1 MKDISRQR
9 CHNHPGREAV
19 ALCTACGRSFCRECV
34 AEHDDRMFCASCI
47 EKLLRPSSSM
57 RISFSDIFAGAQSL
71 LGIVI
76 TWLVFYYLGQMLL
89 SLPSSFHDGTLW
101 QAGFWEGR

>member
-1 MKDISRQR
+1 M
-9 CHNHPGREAV
+9 
-19 ALCTACGRSFCRECV
+19 

>member
-1 MKDISRQR
+1 MKDISSRR

-19 ALCTACGRSFCRECV
+19 ALCTSCGRSFCRECV

-47 EKLLRPSSSM
+47 EKLLRTVPSM
-57 RISFSDIFAGAQSL
+57 RFNLSDIFSAGQSFL
-71 LGIVI
+71 SIII
-76 TWLVFYYLGQMLL
+76 TWLVFYYLGQLLL